1 MNFKF
6 SHIAKKSK
14 GFSTNFPSIGEELS
28 TSKQGDFTVMD
39 VVSDDSD
46 PPMVDE
52 EYQTR
57 NNRSAI

>member
-6 SHIAKKSK
+6 SHLTKKSK

-39 VVSDDSD
+39 AMSDDSD
-46 PPMVDE
+46 TPMVDE
-52 EYQTR
+52 EY
-57 NNRSAI
+57 